1 MVPLKDQDK
10 MPWGRHR
17 GTPMEKVP
25 ADYFHYMWTTGKKNE
40 TTTCPV
46 AAYIMA
52 SMGALKLEKPD
63 AIW

>member
-10 MPWGRHR
+10 MPFGKHR
-17 GTPMEKVP
+17 GKRMEEVP
-25 ADYFHYMWTTGKKNE
+25 VSYLHYLWTDGKKNE

-46 AAYIMA
+46 AAYIKA